1 MARKRNPRV
10 DRDVRSALADL
21 LDTEISDPRIAFV
34 TLTDVDVTPDHEVA
48 TIFYSTLDP
57 ELISRDPRRTG
68 GDRVPDP
75 VEVADGLS
83 SAATTPAHVAG
94 KRRQAAYD
102 PGADGSGRT
111 PSSGR
116 PTRIDE
122 LLRDIGTDGPS
133 TSGTHDPSVYKQ
145 RPRRMTGER
154 TPWMADVEPAA
165 IDAAVARIRQ
175 AVAAGE
181 RVVVAAHVSPG
192 R

>member
-21 LDTEISDPRIAFV
+21 LETEISDPRIAFV

-83 SAATTPAHVAG
+83 SAAPRLRTLLASRVKLRTTPELRFRA
-94 KRRQAAYD
+94 D
-102 PGADGSGRT
+102 PVVGTA
-111 PSSGR
+111 
-116 PTRIDE
+116 TRIDE
-122 LLRDIGTDGPS
+122 LLRDIDTDGPS
-133 TSGTHDPSVYKQ
+133 TTGTHDPSVYKQ
-145 RPRRMTGER
+145 P
-154 TPWMADVEPAA
+154 PASE
-165 IDAAVARIRQ
+165 DDR
-175 AVAAGE
+175 
-181 RVVVAAHVSPG
+181 
-192 R
+192 